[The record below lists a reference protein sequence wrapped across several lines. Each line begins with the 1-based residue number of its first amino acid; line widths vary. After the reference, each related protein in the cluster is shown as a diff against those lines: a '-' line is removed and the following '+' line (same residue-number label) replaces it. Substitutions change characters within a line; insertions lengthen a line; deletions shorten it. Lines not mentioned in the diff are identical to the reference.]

1 MRLLSLLALSASC
14 MVIPVVAMATE
25 DKRPEIVAHQG
36 IGFSRIDDQNRVIA
50 YDPVAA
56 FDGHRTAIA
65 DCGQFATSFKS
76 VTWCFESEE
85 SKQRFIEA
93 SKERVNQYVPFGG
106 GYCARG
112 LSNGNFAPGD
122 PRTHVR
128 AGKELIVNGSWA
140 VADDFF
146 DDATRRAPARVMYRL
161 SQRSGLLVPNDTLS
175 VK

>member
-1 MRLLSLLALSASC
+1 MRPITVLVLSALC
-14 MVIPVVAMATE
+14 AFGTAAMASE
-25 DKRPEIVAHQG
+25 EKIPEIVAHQG
-36 IGFSRIDDQNRVIA
+36 IAFSRIDDNKQLIA

-56 FDGHRTAIA
+56 YDHHRTAVA
-65 DCGQFATSFKS
+65 DCRAFATSFKG
-76 VTWCFESEE
+76 VTWCFEREE
-85 SKQRFIEA
+85 HKQAFEAA

-128 AGKELIVNGSWA
+128 AGKDLVLNGSWE

-146 DDATRRAPARVMYRL
+146 DDLSRRASARVMYRM
-161 SQRSGLLVPNDTLS
+161 SQRGGLLVPNVEAPTR
-175 VK
+175 